1 MPYIK
6 LKQHVRDAV
15 LPDSTFSM
23 TYLDLK
29 DGKEKQAVY
38 DDEGNAKRRN
48 LKFV

>member
-38 DDEGNAKRRN
+38 DDEGNAN
-48 LKFV
+48 VGILKFV